1 MAPANRRL
9 LSMAILAVFAWVFW
23 STIWLAP
30 LRLLVVVF
38 HEAGHAL
45 MAVLTGGQV
54 EGIEVGLNEGGRTLT
69 RGGSSFLILNGGYLG
84 SLLTGVLLLASVK
97 KPGRG
102 RYVAGALGVV
112 LMLVAL
118 LWFRPILSF
127 GFLYAGLAGFGLS
140 LVSTYAP
147 DWFSDGFV
155 RFIGLFSALYALV
168 DIQDDVFRLGLFGG
182 SWYADGPVVTDAHML
197 ANLTGIP
204 SPVWGIGW
212 LCVGVATL
220 WLTRRWTTL

>member
-1 MAPANRRL
+1 MV
-9 LSMAILAVFAWVFW
+9 ILAAFAWVFW

-97 KPGRG
+97 SPGRG
-102 RYVAGALGVV
+102 RYVAGGLGVV
-112 LMLVAL
+112 LMLIAL
-118 LWFRPILSF
+118 FWFRPILSF
-127 GFLYAGLAGFGLS
+127 GFLTAGLAGFGLS
-140 LVSTYAP
+140 LISTTAP
-147 DWFSDGFV
+147 GWFSDGFV

-168 DIQDDVFRLGLFGG
+168 DIQDDVFRSGLLGG
-182 SWYADGPVVTDAHML
+182 SWYADGPVVTDAHLL
-197 ANLTGIP
+197 ASMTGIP
-204 SPVWGIGW
+204 SPIWGVGW
-212 LCVGVATL
+212 LLIGVATL